1 MIRAKRATKAF
12 MGRRFSP
19 SFVSPMKD
27 EPIIQ
32 TKGLT
37 KSYGP
42 HIALDDLNI
51 SIPHGA
57 TGLLGQNGAGKS
69 TFLKTIL
76 GLIQATSGEGN
87 VLGFDI
93 RTQGVEI
100 RQRIGYMPEYDAL
113 NPDMDAIHQ
122 VRYSGELL
130 GMNPVVAMNRAH
142 EALQFVGMGEQ
153 RYREISSFSTG
164 MKQATKL
171 ACAIIHDP
179 DLLIADEPSNGLD
192 TKAREFMI
200 STLNTMVHEGNRS
213 VLMASHLMEDVE
225 QVCENILLLHKGS
238 LAAQGKIE
246 DLKAIDKEIEIHVW
260 GGATP
265 LEQKL
270 KDQGFRVRREGR
282 VMRIAHTEEDTTT
295 HILRAAAEVGAQV
308 RRMHEYEASLEDLFL
323 AIMDNLGYAVKSS
336 DDLLRT
342 PAEARRVDAPESMGG
357 SGA

>member
-1 MIRAKRATKAF
+1 MEDEAVIRTKELTKA
-12 MGRRFSP
+12 
-19 SFVSPMKD
+19 
-27 EPIIQ
+27 
-32 TKGLT
+32 
-37 KSYGP
+37 YGP
-42 HIALDDLNI
+42 HVALSNLNI
-51 SIPHGA
+51 TVPRGA

-76 GLIQATSGEGN
+76 GLIQATSGEGT
-87 VLGFDI
+87 VLGYDI

-113 NPDMDAIHQ
+113 NPDMDAIYQ

-130 GMNPVVAMNRAH
+130 GMNPVVALNRAH

-153 RYREISSFSTG
+153 RYREIGSFSTG

-192 TKAREFMI
+192 LKAREFMI
-200 STLNTMVHEGNRS
+200 ATLTTMVNDANRS

-225 QVCENILLLHKGS
+225 KVCENIILLHKGT

-246 DLKAIDKEIEIHVW
+246 DLKAIDREIEIHVW

-265 LEQKL
+265 LEQRL
-270 KDQGFRVRREGR
+270 KDEGFGVRREGR

-323 AIMDNLGYAVKSS
+323 AIMDNLGYNVKSS
-336 DDLLRT
+336 DDLLKN
-342 PAEARRVDAPESMGG
+342 PIEARRVDAPESMGG
-357 SGA
+357 GSA

>member
-1 MIRAKRATKAF
+1 MQ
-12 MGRRFSP
+12 
-19 SFVSPMKD
+19 D

-32 TKGLT
+32 TKELT

-42 HIALDDLNI
+42 HVALDKLNI
-51 SIPHGA
+51 RIPQGA

-69 TFLKTIL
+69 TFLKTVL
-76 GLIQATSGEGN
+76 GLVQATSGEGT
-87 VLGFDI
+87 VLGDDI
-93 RTQGVEI
+93 RTQGIEI

-130 GMNPVVAMNRAH
+130 GMNPTVAMNRAH
-142 EALQFVGMGEQ
+142 EALQFVGIGEQ
-153 RYREISSFSTG
+153 RYREIGSFSTG

-200 STLNTMVHEGNRS
+200 GTLNTMVNDAKRS

-225 QVCENILLLHKGS
+225 RVCENIILLHKGT

-246 DLKAIDKEIEIHVW
+246 DLKAIDREIEIHVW
-260 GGATP
+260 GGATR
-265 LEQKL
+265 LEERL
-270 KDQGFRVRREGR
+270 TGQGFRVRREGR
-282 VMRIAHTEEDTTT
+282 VMRIAHTQDDTTT
-295 HILRAAAEVGAQV
+295 SILQAAADVGAQV

-323 AIMDNLGYAVKSS
+323 AIMDNLGYSVKSS
-336 DDLLRT
+336 DDLLGSSI
-342 PAEARRVDAPESMGG
+342 EARRVDAPESMGG
-357 SGA
+357 GAS